1 VQARLALVPAIALI
15 ALVAPVAD
23 AAPKKVA
30 PVCNTITDPAGDTFA
45 ARSQNDPPAGSPTYG
60 PQDDS
65 LDVISGDLASD
76 GKVVTAVVRI
86 KKLSRSVQTSP
97 TGITA
102 AVGFL
107 IGGGDTVVRLQAVL
121 VSGQADRFEVSAI
134 PPDNLPNQPSTY
146 VGDVTGVVDLAKN
159 EVRITA
165 PAAMLAPYGEL
176 KPGVALVPNEAESA
190 TVSRGVPAITST
202 PGQPMTTRGP
212 FADIAAGGKPV
223 KVGAPSCV
231 VPGK

>member
-1 VQARLALVPAIALI
+1 VQARLALVPVAALV
-15 ALVAPVAD
+15 ALVAPAAT
-23 AAPKKVA
+23 AAPKAA
-30 PVCNTITDPAGDTFA
+30 PACNTITDPAGDTFA
-45 ARSQNDPPAGSPTYG
+45 VRQQDAQGAYG
-60 PQDDS
+60 PQEDS
-65 LDVISGDLASD
+65 LDITSGDLASN

-86 KKLSRSVQTSP
+86 KKLSRTVQSSP
-97 TGITA
+97 TGLTA

-121 VSGQADRFEVSAI
+121 VNGQADRFEVAAI
-134 PPDNLPNQPSTY
+134 PPDNLPNQPATY

-165 PAAMLAPYGEL
+165 PAALLAPFGDL
-176 KPGVALVPNEAESA
+176 KPGTPLFPNEAESA
-190 TVSRGVPAITST
+190 TVARGVPAITST
-202 PGQPMTTRGP
+202 PGAPMTTRGP
-212 FADIAAGGKPV
+212 FADIAAGGKAV